1 MPEPRPPSAW
11 IARFAPLA
19 PAGSPVL
26 DLACGSGRHTRLF
39 LARDHPV
46 TAIDRDLS
54 GLEDVAGQRGLELV
68 QADLEDGSPWP
79 LADRRFG
86 AVVVVNYLWRPLLA
100 RIVDAV
106 DDNGVLLYETF
117 ALGNE
122 TFGRPTNPDFLL
134 LPGEL
139 LEMVRGRLQIVAYEH
154 GYLKQLPAIKQ
165 RICAVRTD
173 RPVALYHHAPAAAIC
188 AVVSRSKVCSA
199 SKQPSLKSSSGMR
212 SSSSSFTSPLASCS
226 MKDACRSYG
235 RTSGF
240 SCL

>member
-1 MPEPRPPSAW
+1 MAEFAPPSPW
-11 IARFAPLA
+11 ILRFAPLA

-26 DLACGSGRHTRLF
+26 DLACGSGRHSRLF
-39 LARDHPV
+39 LARGRPV
-46 TAIDRDLS
+46 TALDRDVS
-54 GLEDVAGQRGLELV
+54 GLQDIAGRRGLEIA

-86 AVVVVNYLWRPLLA
+86 AVVVVNYLWRPLLP
-100 RIVDAV
+100 RILEAV

-134 LPGEL
+134 RPGEL

-154 GYLKQLPAIKQ
+154 GYLKQPPAIKQ

-173 RPVALYHHAPAAAIC
+173 RPVSLYHHAPAAAIC
-188 AVVSRSKVCSA
+188 AVVSRS
-199 SKQPSLKSSSGMR
+199 
-212 SSSSSFTSPLASCS
+212 SSFTSPLASCS
-226 MKDACRSYG
+226 MKDESRS
-235 RTSGF
+235 
-240 SCL
+240 